1 MLFNNFSLRRLTA
14 LVSIAFV
21 VLFILCYLLFKFM
34 WSYDRAVEDA
44 LSLQRGEVNRVR
56 TVLNMQKT
64 DMGASLADYAAW
76 NEMADFIAK
85 PNDDFIRDSIG
96 THIFES
102 KSLDG
107 IFIFN
112 PDVQLVWGQR
122 YDYETGHE
130 ASYDAIRYNFGDI
143 LADAM
148 KAPKD
153 FIKPNLSFIVID
165 DKPFIVATSR
175 VCNSD
180 AKECDKGYLLF
191 LKRISGQFINELV
204 IATGVNVEV
213 MLIKSLNDQ
222 AVAAPHEDN
231 ISYLEMLD
239 YRNRLTVLIKVSHT
253 VKVPPFIQ
261 WQELSGLAS
270 FSILMFFL
278 NLVVANKVVKP
289 INDANQVLEQ
299 FKASGGKM
307 PSERSFI
314 SKEMKE
320 FSRTMNQI
328 VWELETSRREL
339 KWQSEH
345 DPLTR
350 IANRRRLEKVFKSY
364 IVDYQFRYIVLFLID
379 IDYFKLFNDHYGHLE
394 GDEALKSVA
403 TSLKKLDFG
412 GEKLVARFGGEEFC
426 VVLASDI
433 EIDGQAYAKRLIES
447 VESLRI
453 THQFSPAKKTLSI
466 SVGGVEIDTPQL
478 NHYLDFFHVADRAL
492 YAVKAQG
499 RGRYLVQKFTSNL
512 PLTLPVQ

>member
-1 MLFNNFSLRRLTA
+1 MRRLTA

-96 THIFES
+96 THTFES

-175 VCNSD
+175 VLIVTQRS
-180 AKECDKGYLLF
+180 ATKVIYF
-191 LKRISGQFINELV
+191 FSGQFINELV

-222 AVAAPHEDN
+222 TVAAPHEDN

-289 INDANQVLEQ
+289 INDANQVLDQ

-512 PLTLPVQ
+512 PLILPVQ

>member
-1 MLFNNFSLRRLTA
+1 MRWLTA

-96 THIFES
+96 THTFES

-222 AVAAPHEDN
+222 TVAAPHEDN

-289 INDANQVLEQ
+289 INDANQVLDQ

-364 IVDYQFRYIVLFLID
+364 IV
-379 IDYFKLFNDHYGHLE
+379 
-394 GDEALKSVA
+394 
-403 TSLKKLDFG
+403 
-412 GEKLVARFGGEEFC
+412 
-426 VVLASDI
+426 
-433 EIDGQAYAKRLIES
+433 
-447 VESLRI
+447 
-453 THQFSPAKKTLSI
+453 
-466 SVGGVEIDTPQL
+466 
-478 NHYLDFFHVADRAL
+478 
-492 YAVKAQG
+492 
-499 RGRYLVQKFTSNL
+499 
-512 PLTLPVQ
+512 

>member
-1 MLFNNFSLRRLTA
+1 
-14 LVSIAFV
+14 
-21 VLFILCYLLFKFM
+21 M

-96 THIFES
+96 THTFES

-165 DKPFIVATSR
+165 NKPFIVATSR
-175 VCNSD
+175 VCNSN
-180 AKECDKGYLLF
+180 AVECDKGYLLF
-191 LKRISGQFINELV
+191 LKRISEQFINELV

-222 AVAAPHEDN
+222 PLAAPHRDN

-239 YRNRLTVLIKVSHT
+239 YRNRLTILIKINHT

-261 WQELSGLAS
+261 WQELSGLAA

-289 INDANQVLEQ
+289 INNANQVLEQ

-320 FSRTMNQI
+320 FSRTMSQI

-364 IVDYQFRYIVLFLID
+364 IVDYQFRHIVLFLID

-403 TSLKKLDFG
+403 SSLNTLDFS

-453 THQFSPAKKTLSI
+453 THQFSQAKKTLSI

-512 PLTLPVQ
+512 PSVLPVQ